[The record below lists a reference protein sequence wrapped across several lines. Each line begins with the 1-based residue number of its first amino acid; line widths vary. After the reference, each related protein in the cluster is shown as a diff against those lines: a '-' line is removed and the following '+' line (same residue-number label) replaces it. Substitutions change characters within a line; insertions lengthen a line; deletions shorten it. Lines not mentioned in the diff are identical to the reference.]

1 MPKSIQVCPFEM
13 CLDMSLFADGVI
25 CDYNYVFDPHVYLRR
40 FFADGIQSNYLFL
53 IDEAHNLLERGREMY
68 SAVLWKEDFRDLA
81 KELKLTILSE
91 LSAKSRNADVSG
103 QMTFELTQNM
113 TLMSENGEGVDR
125 RYRLFYLREKTKA
138 GEENPVKTGKRVFW

>member
-1 MPKSIQVCPFEM
+1 MLTSGDNFGREQVEYYAEKHQVCPFEM

-40 FFADGIQSNYLFL
+40 FFADGVQSNYLFL

-81 KELKLTILSE
+81 KEL
-91 LSAKSRNADVSG
+91 N
-103 QMTFELTQNM
+103 
-113 TLMSENGEGVDR
+113 
-125 RYRLFYLREKTKA
+125 
-138 GEENPVKTGKRVFW
+138 